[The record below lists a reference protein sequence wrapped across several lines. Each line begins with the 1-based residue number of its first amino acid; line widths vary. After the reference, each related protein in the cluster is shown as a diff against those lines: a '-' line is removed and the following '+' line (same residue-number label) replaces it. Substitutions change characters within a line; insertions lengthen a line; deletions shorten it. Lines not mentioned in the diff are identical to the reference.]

1 MNFSYLCRVNS
12 YQSLTDKPMKKLLF
26 LFIAIF
32 FCLMNINAQSTT
44 DIYPQPE
51 RYVVMVHSQTSIY
64 SVFLDSQ
71 TGIIKIISG
80 WSHSSY
86 VANGKD
92 LTDGKPTKNG
102 RFRLVSS
109 NDNNLLVDTQ
119 EGRVWSFR
127 ISGKADKTEF
137 KQMIPSQEGEND

>member
-1 MNFSYLCRVNS
+1 
-12 YQSLTDKPMKKLLF
+12 MKKLLF

-32 FCLMNINAQSTT
+32 FCLMNLNAQSTT

-51 RYVVMVHSQTSIY
+51 RYVVMVHPQTSIY

-86 VANGKD
+86 VANRKD
-92 LTDGKPTKNG
+92 LTDGKPTKMADSDYFCQMTITCWLIPKKVACG
-102 RFRLVSS
+102 LFVFRARLIKRNSS
-109 NDNNLLVDTQ
+109 
-119 EGRVWSFR
+119 
-127 ISGKADKTEF
+127 K
-137 KQMIPSQEGEND
+137 